1 MLELQGQVVWA
12 EYGVTSMV
20 VFKVDRERYRTKANV
35 NKVRVWSGHGGA
47 QSQGWPDMMS
57 HNITTGH

>member
-47 QSQGWPDMMS
+47 QSQG
-57 HNITTGH
+57 